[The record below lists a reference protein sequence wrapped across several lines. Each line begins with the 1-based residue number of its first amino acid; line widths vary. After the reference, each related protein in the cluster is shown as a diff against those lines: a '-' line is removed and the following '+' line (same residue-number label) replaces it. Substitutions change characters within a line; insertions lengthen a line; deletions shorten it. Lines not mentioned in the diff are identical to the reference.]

1 MDHWR
6 LAYLGMRQMPR
17 ELSEFELA
25 TFFTFSPKERAL
37 IDARRSHLRPCNST
51 KEKPASERGAGA

>member
-6 LAYLGMRQMPR
+6 LAYLGMRQIPR

-25 TFFTFSPKERAL
+25 TFFAIRNHMVPELK
-37 IDARRSHLRPCNST
+37 DAAVDLMVLLRDVNTEP
-51 KEKPASERGAGA
+51 